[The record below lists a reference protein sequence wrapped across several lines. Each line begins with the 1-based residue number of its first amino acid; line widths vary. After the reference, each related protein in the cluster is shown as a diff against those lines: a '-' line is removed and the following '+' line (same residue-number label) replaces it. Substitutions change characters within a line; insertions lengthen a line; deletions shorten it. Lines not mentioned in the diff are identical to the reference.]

1 MKDTPHPA
9 PGPSTQTLDEE
20 ALIRAAQSDPSLFQQ
35 VYTRWVTPVY
45 QFAYART
52 GNRQDAEDLT
62 SQIFLKAYQAWGRY
76 KHKGRF
82 AAWLFTITRNQIN
95 SHFRAKAASEVPL
108 EDAPRRAVDPDVL
121 GTVIHSDEITRL
133 VELIEALPAEEQ
145 ELIHLRYVAELKFSD
160 IALVL
165 GRKEEAVKKALYRLQ
180 DRLQAQLE
188 ESHE

>member
-1 MKDTPHPA
+1 MMEPPRPA
-9 PGPSTQTLDEE
+9 PGPSTQTLDED
-20 ALIRAAQSDPSLFQQ
+20 ALIRAAQANPALFQQ
-35 VYTRWVTPVY
+35 VYARWVTPVY

-62 SQIFLKAYQAWGRY
+62 SQIFLKAYQSWGRY

-82 AAWLFTITRNQIN
+82 AAWLFTIARNQIN
-95 SHFRAKAASEVPL
+95 SHFRSKASSEVAL
-108 EDAPRRAVDPDVL
+108 EDAPPNAIDPDVL
-121 GTVIHSDEITRL
+121 GTVIHSDEIARL

-145 ELIHLRYVAELKFSD
+145 ELIHLRYVAELKFGD

-180 DRLQAQLE
+180 DRLQTQLE